1 MDQRPEAGRIE
12 VENGSHKI
20 NDGVIVHQPSRHD
33 PEQRFGHRQLAD
45 RGRTMDEKQFHA
57 SSIANS
63 LIPGNRQS
71 RRHETIFSGGAMN
84 AVSCRALADI

>member
-33 PEQRFGHRQLAD
+33 PEQCFCDRQLAG
-45 RGRTMDEKQFHA
+45 RGRAMEEKQFHA
-57 SSIANS
+57 VSIANRS
-63 LIPGNRQS
+63 TRGNR
-71 RRHETIFSGGAMN
+71 
-84 AVSCRALADI
+84 

>member
-20 NDGVIVHQPSRHD
+20 NDGVIVHQPPGHD
-33 PEQRFGHRQLAD
+33 PEQRFCHRQLAD

-57 SSIANS
+57 VRS
-63 LIPGNRQS
+63 LDRRWSPGCASLHLGHEGRQ
-71 RRHETIFSGGAMN
+71 
-84 AVSCRALADI
+84 